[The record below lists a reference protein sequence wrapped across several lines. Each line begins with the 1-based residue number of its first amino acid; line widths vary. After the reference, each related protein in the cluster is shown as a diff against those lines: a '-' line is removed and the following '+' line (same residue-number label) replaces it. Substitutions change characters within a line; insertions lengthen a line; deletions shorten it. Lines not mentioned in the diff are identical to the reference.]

1 VRRGSETVTRVI
13 IPAPSTPIWVEP
25 RVGAWPGDGQGIARL
40 LDTGKESVLLLAS
53 NEPIRE
59 SVLGQAICDDPV
71 SGHKP

>member
-1 VRRGSETVTRVI
+1 VKGERL
-13 IPAPSTPIWVEP
+13 EP
-25 RVGAWPGDGQGIARL
+25 PPFL
-40 LDTGKESVLLLAS
+40 EKESVLLLAS